1 MNQVTRPPFFADV
14 FQRVFLAPP
23 KSKNPLSLILCS
35 QIPTDFNK
43 RQINKSIL
51 ARCFAATK
59 NTPWKW
65 NTFPM
70 RWGEN
75 ARKLWLEF
83 FCGVT
88 NEYQMS
94 LMVLQC
100 CRVVINNLHTTP
112 HPSQIIKDCH
122 WFFFYCDII
131 DIMFSFLRCC
141 LLWQLIMSTI
151 YFTVFLRHFP
161 SFPSL
166 TSVLLMDKA

>member
-1 MNQVTRPPFFADV
+1 MEQN
-14 FQRVFLAPP
+14 
-23 KSKNPLSLILCS
+23 
-35 QIPTDFNK
+35 PTDFNSTNQK
-43 RQINKSIL
+43 
-51 ARCFAATK
+51 
-59 NTPWKW
+59 TPRIPCVFGGPIRTCRASQQKHPCW
-65 NTFPM
+65 NTFPV

-88 NEYQMS
+88 NEYQMG

-100 CRVVINNLHTTP
+100 CRVVISNLHTTP

-131 DIMFSFLRCC
+131 DIMLFFLRCCHCC

-151 YFTVFLRHFP
+151 YFTVFLRHLP
-161 SFPSL
+161 SFPLL